1 MPSGHRESI
10 ANRVSKRVFANQSA
24 GVGRFDLAKEAVF
37 LSIVVQRLVVPVIN
51 TISIQFR
58 CVTRVAKCLI
68 VSNIVLAAQRLW
80 NNVIDLDILFI
91 C

>member
-1 MPSGHRESI
+1 MPFGDGETI
-10 ANRVSKRVFANQSA
+10 ANCVSKRVFTYQSA
-24 GVGRFDLAKEAVF
+24 GVRRFDLAKEAVF

-58 CVTRVAKCLI
+58 CVTRIAKCLI
-68 VSNIVLAAQRLW
+68 VSYVVLAAQRLW
-80 NNVIDLDILFI
+80 NDVIDLDTLFI